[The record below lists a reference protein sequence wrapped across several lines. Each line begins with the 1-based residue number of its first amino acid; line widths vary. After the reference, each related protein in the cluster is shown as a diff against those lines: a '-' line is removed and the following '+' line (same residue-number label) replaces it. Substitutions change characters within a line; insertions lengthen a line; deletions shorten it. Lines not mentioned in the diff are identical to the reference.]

1 MYLYRG
7 GKSTMT
13 AGPLTRLDVISAF
26 RGYATRHVL
35 WTRAYMAAVIS
46 ETGNADYTE
55 QRCAENAREF
65 ADMIGRY
72 YGYEN
77 ARAVERFV
85 ADATVADRS
94 LLRHIKSGNGSSYA
108 TITDERKGHVEQLAR
123 LYAAMNPNWKTEELM
138 RYMNGQFA
146 AMEGG
151 MRRQLANQT
160 PDFTGH
166 READLT
172 ALEMADYMAE
182 GFIKQFG
189 IME

>member
-13 AGPLTRLDVISAF
+13 AGPLTQLEVISAF

-35 WTRAYMAAVIS
+35 WTRAYMAAIIS

-85 ADATVADRS
+85 TEGTAAARS

-108 TITDERKGHVEQLAR
+108 RIADERKGQAEQMAR
-123 LYAAMNPNWKTEELM
+123 LYGTMNPNWKTDELR
-138 RYMNGQFA
+138 RYMQDQYA
-146 AMEGG
+146 EMEGE
-151 MRRQLANQT
+151 MRHHLAHHT

-166 READLT
+166 RAADLT

-189 IME
+189 IMY